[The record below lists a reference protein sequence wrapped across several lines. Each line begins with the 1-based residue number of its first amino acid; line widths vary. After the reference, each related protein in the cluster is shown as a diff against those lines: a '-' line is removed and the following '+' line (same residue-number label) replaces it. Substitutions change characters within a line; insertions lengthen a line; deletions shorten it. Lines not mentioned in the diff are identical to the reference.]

1 MNPSSLR
8 ISLVSLLN
16 EISLD
21 QVKQSYVGPELSAKD
36 FDKIFN
42 DITNKKLAYTQWL
55 AKNIAKT
62 KFIKAE
68 DIDRFKSFFDVF
80 EKKKKKFP
88 KADINQYKTEADI
101 QDFITTAQTEREK
114 DVQVTGG
121 GSGEGL
127 ATSNEVDKLASVGIE
142 LLGLVDGYQVFK
154 VPQSASGKGSRKV
167 WKTYKDVLGRCAG
180 RDQGAKIDIC
190 TMASSKYFNQYL
202 KDGPY
207 YVIFNLNDKQ
217 SPYQFHYE
225 SDQFMDKNDQRIA

>member
-1 MNPSSLR
+1 MNSSSLR

-21 QVKQSYVGPELSAKD
+21 QVKQAYVGAELSPRE

-42 DITNKKLAYTQWL
+42 DITNQKLAYTQWL

-101 QDFITTAQTEREK
+101 QDFITTAQTEREQ
-114 DVQVTGG
+114 DIQVTGG

-127 ATSNEVDKLASVGIE
+127 ATSNEVDKLARVGIE

-154 VPQSASGKGSRKV
+154 VPQSLTGNKEGWNV
-167 WKTYKDVLGRCAG
+167 YKEVLGRCAG

-202 KDGPY
+202 KRGPY

-225 SDQFMDKNDQRIA
+225 SGQFMDKNDRRVT

>member
-1 MNPSSLR
+1 MNSSSLR

-21 QVKQSYVGPELSAKD
+21 QVKQAYVGSELSARE

-42 DITNKKLAYTQWL
+42 DITNQKLAYTQWL

-101 QDFITTAQTEREK
+101 QDFITTAQTEREQ
-114 DVQVTGG
+114 DIQVTGG

-127 ATSNEVDKLASVGIE
+127 ATSNEVDKLARVGIE

-154 VPQSASGKGSRKV
+154 VPQSLTGNKEGWNV
-167 WKTYKDVLGRCAG
+167 YKEVLGRCAG

-202 KDGPY
+202 KRGPY

-225 SDQFMDKNDQRIA
+225 SGQFMDKNDRRVT

>member
-8 ISLVSLLN
+8 ISLKSLLN
-16 EISLD
+16 EISLM
-21 QVKQSYVGPELSAKD
+21 D

-42 DITNKKLAYTQWL
+42 DIANKKLAYTQWL

-80 EKKKKKFP
+80 ETKKKKFP

-114 DVQVTGG
+114 DIQVTGG

-154 VPQSASGKGSRKV
+154 VPQSLKGSRKG
-167 WKTYKDVLGRCAG
+167 WKIYKEVLGRCAG

-190 TMASSKYFNQYL
+190 TMASSTYFNQYL
-202 KDGPY
+202 QDGPY

-225 SDQFMDKNDQRIA
+225 SDQFMDKNDRRIS

>member
-8 ISLVSLLN
+8 ISLKSLLN

-21 QVKQSYVGPELSAKD
+21 QVKQAYVGPELSAKD

-42 DITNKKLAYTQWL
+42 DIANKKLAYTQWL

-80 EKKKKKFP
+80 ETKKKKFP

-101 QDFITTAQTEREK
+101 RDFITTAQTERER
-114 DVQVTGG
+114 DIQVTGG

-154 VPQSASGKGSRKV
+154 VPQSLKGNKEG
-167 WKTYKDVLGRCAG
+167 WKIYKEVLGRCAG

-190 TMASSKYFNQYL
+190 TMAANKHFNKYL
-202 KDGPY
+202 KTGPY
-207 YVIFNLNDKQ
+207 YVIFNLKDRQ

-225 SDQFMDKNDQRIA
+225 SDQFMNKNDIRIT

>member
-21 QVKQSYVGPELSAKD
+21 QVKQAYVGPELSAMD

-101 QDFITTAQTEREK
+101 QDFITTAQAEREQ
-114 DVQVTGG
+114 DIQVTGG

-127 ATSNEVDKLASVGIE
+127 ATSNEVDKLARVGIE

-154 VPQSASGKGSRKV
+154 VPQSLKGNKEGWKV
-167 WKTYKDVLGRCAG
+167 YKEVLGRCAG

-190 TMASSKYFNQYL
+190 TMANNKYFNKYL

-225 SDQFMDKNDQRIA
+225 SGQFMDKNDRRVT

>member
-1 MNPSSLR
+1 MNSSSFR
-8 ISLVSLLN
+8 ISLVSLLT
-16 EISLD
+16 EISID
-21 QVKQSYVGPELSAKD
+21 QVKQAYVGNELSEKD
-36 FDKIFN
+36 FDNIFN
-42 DITNKKLAYTQWL
+42 NITNRKLAYTQWL
-55 AKNIAKT
+55 AKNIAQT

-101 QDFITTAQTEREK
+101 QDFITTAQAEREK
-114 DVQVTGG
+114 DIQITGG
-121 GSGEGL
+121 SSNKAL
-127 ATSNEVDKLASVGIE
+127 ATPNEVDKLAGVGIE

-154 VPQSASGKGSRKV
+154 VPQSLKGNNEGWKV
-167 WKTYKDVLGRCAG
+167 YKEVLGRCAG

-190 TMASSKYFNQYL
+190 TMASPEYFNRYL

-225 SDQFMDKNDQRIA
+225 SSQFMDKNDQRVA